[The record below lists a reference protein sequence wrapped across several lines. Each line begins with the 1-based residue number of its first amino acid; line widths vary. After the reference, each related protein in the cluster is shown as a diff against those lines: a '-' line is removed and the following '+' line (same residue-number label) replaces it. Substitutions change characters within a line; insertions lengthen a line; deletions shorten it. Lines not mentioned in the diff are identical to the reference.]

1 MELKELRC
9 KNCGA
14 KIEVNE
20 GTRMVTCKYCNTTFS
35 TDDDYSAGYEYTKG
49 VLKAQEEQLEKN
61 MELFYKG
68 PIFKFEK
75 IVRNLIFIFAG
86 IIIIAIWGFLIVSI
100 FNDITNN

>member
-61 MELFYKG
+61 MELLYKR
-68 PIFKFEK
+68 PISKSEK
-75 IVRNLIFIFAG
+75 IVRNLFFIFAG
-86 IIIIAIWGFLIVSI
+86 IMIIAIWGFLIVSI
-100 FNDITNN
+100 LNDIINN